1 MADSNVKPVV
11 ISYADLCNPDAD
23 LKAKIE
29 EGFGF
34 AGLGLILVSGIPN
47 LVELREKLLPLG
59 SVLASKPAEVKA
71 KLELADT
78 AYSVGWSHG
87 KEKLKEGVFDV
98 NKGSFYANPQY
109 DQPTSDA
116 ELQKKY
122 YQDYHPNVWPKDDM
136 PELESAFKNLGQLMV
151 SVGELVARHCD
162 AYVSAKLGDAYTA
175 GTLEKVVKTSRT
187 AKGRLLHYF
196 PVETNEER
204 THDSWCTWHNDHSAL
219 TALCSAYFTPL
230 TDTSKETPSP
240 DPASGLY
247 ARTRTGQTVKIGIP
261 KDHLAFQ
268 IGETSQILTGAVLR
282 ATPHAVQ
289 APKYPEST
297 SVQRDTFAVFMQPN
311 HDLLLAPPTG
321 IAPAD
326 VAVGAW
332 RPGLTYSEFSKGTI
346 EGYYDL
352 EN

>member
-11 ISYADLCNPDAD
+11 ISYTELCNPDAD

-29 EGFGF
+29 EGFGY
-34 AGLGLILVSGIPN
+34 AGLGLILVSGVPN
-47 LVELREKLLPLG
+47 LLELRKQLLPMG
-59 SVLASKPAEVKA
+59 SVLAGKSAAALSKI
-71 KLELADT
+71 ELAET

-87 KEKLKEGVFDV
+87 KEKLREGVFDV

-109 DQPTSDA
+109 DEPTTDL

-136 PELESAFKNLGQLMV
+136 PELEAAFKALGQLMV
-151 SVGELVARHCD
+151 SVGELVAHHAD
-162 AYVSAKLGDAYTA
+162 VYVSSKLGDAYQA

-196 PVETNEER
+196 PVMNDAPR

-219 TALCSAYFTPL
+219 TALCSAYFTSV
-230 TDTSKETPSP
+230 TDPATEVACP

-247 ARTRTGQTVKIGIP
+247 ARTRTGATVKIAIP

-268 IGETSQILTGAVLR
+268 IGETSQILTGAILR

-297 SVQRDTFAVFMQPN
+297 TVQRDTLAVFMQPN
-311 HDLLLAPPTG
+311 HDLPLNPPAG
-321 IAPAD
+321 IAPEA

-332 RPGLTYSEFSKGTI
+332 RPGLTYSEFSKGTV
-346 EGYYDL
+346 EGYYEL
-352 EN
+352 TN